1 MAEAIKL
8 KDIRK
13 ATVLTENDLFLV
25 ETDSGTRVTALEDLE
40 KIFGT
45 VPDGAAAHNAAPPLN
60 RNLLEIYTLDEIY
73 ARIADGSY
81 NGLFLGD
88 YFDITIST
96 EYTAN
101 EVIRCMMADF
111 GYYWMKGDTA
121 FAKPHVVIVP
131 KNCFTVPAKMNET
144 NTTDG
149 GYAGSNMIATLDK
162 YSLALNTV
170 FGAHK
175 LSHKDLLTT
184 GINATT
190 PSMAGA
196 GFVGASTAWGW
207 SDRSIDLMS
216 EIQVYGS
223 KVWSSSGYD
232 TGIANRQLAL
242 FQHDPSA
249 LVCKLGGTD
258 DVTASN
264 RTWWWLRDIASASL
278 FALVGDNGISNCYNA
293 SYSDGVRPLFLIG

>member
-8 KDIRK
+8 KNIKKITTLTKNDI
-13 ATVLTENDLFLV
+13 FLV
-25 ETDSGTRVTALEDLE
+25 EIDSGTRVIALEDLE
-40 KIFGT
+40 KIFVT

-101 EVIRCMMADF
+101 EVIRWMMADF
-111 GYYWMKGDTA
+111 GYYWMKGDAA
-121 FAKPHVVIVP
+121 FVKPHAVIVP
-131 KNCFTVPAKMNET
+131 KNCFSAIAKMNET
-144 NTTDG
+144 NTTEG
-149 GYAGSNMIATLDK
+149 GYAGSNMITTLGK
-162 YSLALNTV
+162 YSIALNTV

-175 LSHKDLLTT
+175 LSHKDLLTNS
-184 GINATT
+184 INATT

-196 GFVGASTAWGW
+196 GLAGASTNW
-207 SDRSIDLMS
+207 SWADRSTDLMS
-216 EIQVYGS
+216 EVQVYGTT
-223 KVWSSSGYD
+223 VWSSSGYD
-232 TGIANRQLAL
+232 TGVANRQLAL
-242 FQHDPSA
+242 FQHDPTA

-264 RTWWWLRDIASASL
+264 RAWWWLRDIASAPH
-278 FALVGDNGISNCYNA
+278 FALVNNYGNA
-293 SYSDGVRPLFLIG
+293 YYTSASVAGGVRPLFCIG